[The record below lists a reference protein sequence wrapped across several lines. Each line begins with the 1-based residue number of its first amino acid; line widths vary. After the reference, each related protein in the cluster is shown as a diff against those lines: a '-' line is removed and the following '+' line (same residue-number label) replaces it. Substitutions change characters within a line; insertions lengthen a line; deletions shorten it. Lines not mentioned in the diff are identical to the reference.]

1 MNMETNNQWSLA
13 ALDGLLLS
21 LVTIIFSLITSVFVP
36 KGIVSILLWALK
48 FGGCL
53 YLLFYFMKKYSGNFD
68 HVSYKQSFFFGFLVC
83 LFSSVICA
91 CFMFLSITV
100 LFPETVDQI
109 TEQVQGV
116 LATQNYDAEQESQ
129 AMAMLNNL
137 PQIMLFGSLIYY
149 TLYGLIVSAILANF
163 TKKENPFPECE

>member
-1 MNMETNNQWSLA
+1 
-13 ALDGLLLS
+13 
-21 LVTIIFSLITSVFVP
+21 
-36 KGIVSILLWALK
+36 
-48 FGGCL
+48 
-53 YLLFYFMKKYSGNFD
+53 
-68 HVSYKQSFFFGFLVC
+68 
-83 LFSSVICA
+83 
-91 CFMFLSITV
+91 MFLSITV

-116 LATQNYDAEQESQ
+116 LAAQNYDAEQENQ
-129 AMAMLNNL
+129 TMAMLNNL

>member
-1 MNMETNNQWSLA
+1 
-13 ALDGLLLS
+13 
-21 LVTIIFSLITSVFVP
+21 
-36 KGIVSILLWALK
+36 
-48 FGGCL
+48 
-53 YLLFYFMKKYSGNFD
+53 
-68 HVSYKQSFFFGFLVC
+68 
-83 LFSSVICA
+83 
-91 CFMFLSITV
+91 MFLSITV

-116 LATQNYDAEQESQ
+116 LATQNYDAEQENQ